1 MLPENVTLEMMTK
14 ELVGAFLSWLE
25 EERKCAVSTR
35 NQRLSAIHSFCRF
48 MQTED
53 VIRLNQYQR
62 VLSIPKKKTK
72 SGIVNYMSLDA
83 VRLILKQ
90 PDARTM
96 SGRRDMVLLCLMYDS
111 GARVQEMADLSV
123 HDIRTDSPATAKIT
137 GKGGKTRIVPL
148 MKPTADIVYRYIL
161 DSGLSCNGKCSYPL
175 FPNRSGEK
183 LTRAGIKYILS
194 KYVSA
199 ARNENASIL
208 PDVISPH
215 SFRHSKAMHLLHAG
229 VNLVYIRDILGHA
242 DLKTTEI
249 YARIDGEMKRK
260 ALERAFTNT
269 VPSDAIPLWQQDEKL
284 LKWLQNLG
292 R

>member
-1 MLPENVTLEMMTK
+1 VLPENVTLEMLTK
-14 ELVGAFLSWLE
+14 ELVNAFLSWLE
-25 EERKCAVSTR
+25 EERKCTVSTR

-48 MQTED
+48 MQMED

-62 VLSIPKKKTK
+62 VLSISKKKTK
-72 SGIVNYMSLDA
+72 SGTVNYMSLDA

-90 PDARTM
+90 PDVRTM
-96 SGRRDMVLLCLMYDS
+96 SGRRDMVLLSLMYDS

-123 HDIRTDSPATAKIT
+123 NDIRTDSPATAKIT

-148 MKPTADIVYRYIL
+148 MKPTADIVYRYII
-161 DSGLSCNGKCSYPL
+161 DSRLSCNGKRSYPL

-194 KYVSA
+194 KYVST

-229 VNLVYIRDILGHA
+229 VNLIYIRDILGHA